1 MVKELN
7 RHKWLLNLGCKE
19 KKPSTVYPDPSP
31 QRMCDIC
38 SALELEPKL
47 TMATIQDLSQTE
59 LVPFLSES
67 LKWKSMRKDF

>member
-1 MVKELN
+1 MAFEPGLQ
-7 RHKWLLNLGCKE
+7 R
-19 KKPSTVYPDPSP
+19 KKAQHSLSRPVSSADVRY
-31 QRMCDIC
+31 

-67 LKWKSMRKDF
+67 LKWKSMRKDFKL